1 MTPKDT
7 LTDQD
12 TLVTN
17 PILQDPPSPLS
28 EGDTLST
35 SSFTPPISTSNVSTN
50 SVPTSDVSTNSVS
63 THSISI
69 NSVPTSG
76 VFAQNSSKVRSIPV
90 RPEASSTKDFPKS
103 FLPSHPSVKAQ
114 PSLKSRTS
122 PPLPPPPPQKEPY
135 ALDKMA
141 LLPYVYW
148 NIAKEKKVGVALFR
162 PKGDLIFYDSTFR
175 NLHGPVPQSFQGLL
189 SQLHVNWYQ
198 FESFTQDL
206 LDAAPPDPE
215 KPWATPGH
223 TTQTSQFLDHPVVTE
238 SPKKD
243 KNKGKSTSGV
253 THIFVQG
260 TAGRKDNTLVVPR
273 HEKIFR
279 YRIHQLRL
287 TDGKGQ
293 KLNEAGGEV
302 TLNKLLKKDDNEALA
317 EAIKVTIEDIT
328 VESVDTEVQTR
339 IMDIFHHELNTPA
352 VTVDLRCRQLS
363 SQIKLQMQALELI
376 QNGLGELLK
385 DIEKVT
391 TDPEPEP
398 ASALPSPNPAPP
410 IPPNP
415 TPTPA
420 QPSTLP
426 PALSLPNLCLLEDI
440 REALGKSQE
449 LLSESRKVDIPHLQA
464 EVRRI
469 VNLAHTLGIL
479 LQADKNKHL
488 NFIVKDINELLR
500 NGVDN
505 GVAEVQDKLKFCH
518 LSFYPLTPDILKA
531 SYDELATR
539 LSYYLAFEIGPKI
552 KSTLTEMVAE
562 IENQDWNRKKKAI
575 DGINEV
581 QGETMQ
587 DKAQGPVEQA
597 GQKASFSEIPAKWWE
612 SFEKD
617 LSRLGRMIVD
627 DIVRA
632 YEGTFWST
640 SHTQF
645 FATSSIELCFNNI
658 VKNAVK
664 YTAAKYE
671 AINYASHPYRKAIPD
686 LDEDG
691 VNQDSSDLL
700 APVFRG
706 NPEAQGRVII
716 RVGLGDANF
725 DQARDTLKDFL
736 ETYLQT
742 LRAQY
747 KSKKNWADLA
757 GLTRE
762 ELVQKLIQGLYELVA
777 GYPFPKETRS
787 STALQPGPASP
798 SPEGQSLSSTGTNPV
813 EGVNSVPG
821 ASPVLGMENLSSD
834 KGLRVPRPSCCN
846 TESLLIYHFHQHN
859 QTLIFYNNLEITVSD
874 NGKGIIHDE
883 RKYVFGLG
891 YRGDKSGNAN
901 TGGMGIGLKL
911 AKIVTSYLDGDI
923 TIEDC
928 QEQSLIPPSNPDNKP
943 YWWDGTTFRITLPT
957 VERLASEIQHL
968 TAEKDENFLR
978 RVSDDKQIYHKFYD
992 FLLNKEA
999 AVRGVTRLVNEAPL
1013 QANTLLQ
1020 EEPSALS
1027 LYDLL
1032 RIWMRFLKDNN
1043 LFRRTNK

>member
-7 LTDQD
+7 ITDQD
-12 TLVTN
+12 ILVTN
-17 PILQDPPSPLS
+17 PILQDPPSPLP
-28 EGDTLST
+28 EGNT
-35 SSFTPPISTSNVSTN
+35 SSTPSTTPSSSSSSVSTNNVSTN
-50 SVPTSDVSTNSVS
+50 NVPTSDGSTQR
-63 THSISI
+63 
-69 NSVPTSG
+69 
-76 VFAQNSSKVRSIPV
+76 FSKVRSIPV
-90 RPEASSTKDFPKS
+90 QPEASPTQIFPRLV
-103 FLPSHPSVKAQ
+103 LPSPPPFKAQ
-114 PSLKSRTS
+114 ASMKSRTS
-122 PPLPPPPPQKEPY
+122 PPPPPQKEPY

-141 LLPYVYW
+141 LLPYIYW
-148 NIAKEKKVGVALFR
+148 NIAKEKKVGAALFR

-198 FESFTQDL
+198 FESFTHDL
-206 LDAAPPDPE
+206 LDATPLNPD

-223 TTQTSQFLDHPVVTE
+223 TTQTSQFLDHPVVTDV
-238 SPKKD
+238 PKKD
-243 KNKGKSTSGV
+243 KNKGKSTSSV

-279 YRIHQLRL
+279 YRIHQIRL
-287 TDGKGQ
+287 TDGMGQ
-293 KLNEAGGEV
+293 RLNEAGGKV
-302 TLNKLLKKDDNEALA
+302 TGNKLLKKDDNEALA
-317 EAIKVTIEDIT
+317 EAIEVTIEDIT

-385 DIEKVT
+385 DIERT
-391 TDPEPEP
+391 TTAPGTAP
-398 ASALPSPNPAPP
+398 ASAPTPLTLAPTPAPNPAPTP
-410 IPPNP
+410 ASNP
-415 TPTPA
+415 ASTSDSNPGSTPDSNSAPTTDSNPAPTPA
-420 QPSTLP
+420 PNPASV
-426 PALSLPNLCLLEDI
+426 PALPAALPSVLPLPNFLLLEDI
-440 REALGKSQE
+440 REALGKSQD

-562 IENQDWNRKKKAI
+562 IENQGRDQQKKAV
-575 DGINEV
+575 DGIHEIPD
-581 QGETMQ
+581 ETMQ
-587 DKAQGPVEQA
+587 DEAQGPVEQKE
-597 GQKASFSEIPAKWWE
+597 QKLNFREIPAKWWD
-612 SFEKD
+612 SFDKD
-617 LSRLGRMIVD
+617 LGRLGRMIVD

-691 VNQDSSDLL
+691 VNQDSSDLM

-736 ETYLQT
+736 ETYLQI

-747 KSKKNWADLA
+747 KSKKNWADLV
-757 GLTRE
+757 GLPRE
-762 ELVQKLIQGLYELVA
+762 ELVQKLIEGLYELVA
-777 GYPFPKETRS
+777 GYPFPEETRS
-787 STALQPGPASP
+787 STPVQPGPASP
-798 SPEGQSLSSTGTNPV
+798 SPEGQSPSQ
-813 EGVNSVPG
+813 
-821 ASPVLGMENLSSD
+821 
-834 KGLRVPRPSCCN
+834 PSCCN

-928 QEQSLIPPSNPDNKP
+928 QEQSLIPPSNPENKP

-1020 EEPSALS
+1020 EEPSALN